1 MDAGFFYTIYSIGM
15 KRIAI
20 QGTLGSYH
28 DIAAHKYFEGEEI
41 ELICCANFEDVF
53 AAIRK
58 DSQTIGMLAI
68 ENTIAGSLLHNN
80 ELLRPSGTQII
91 GEYKLRISHSFVCL
105 PEEDWNDIT
114 EVNSHPIALMQCRE
128 FLNQHPR
135 IKVVEAEDTALSA
148 EIIKRENL
156 KGHAAICSRAAA
168 ERYGMKVL
176 QEGIETNKHNF
187 TRFLV
192 VADPWQVDE
201 IRKQNTVLNKAN
213 IVFTLPHSEGSLSQV
228 LSILSFYN
236 INLTKIQSL
245 PIIGREW
252 EYQFYVD
259 VAFNDYLRYKQSITA
274 ITPLTKEL
282 KILGEYAEGKSNV

>member
-58 DSQTIGMLAI
+58 DSHTIGMLAI
-68 ENTIAGSLLHNN
+68 ENTIARSLLHNN
-80 ELLRPSGTQII
+80 ELLRQSGTQII

>member
-1 MDAGFFYTIYSIGM
+1 M
-15 KRIAI
+15 KKVAI

-41 ELICCANFEDVF
+41 ELICCASFEDVF
-53 AAIRK
+53 AAVKK

-80 ELLRPSGTQII
+80 ELLRQSGTQIV

-105 PEEDWNDIT
+105 PDEDWDDIT

-128 FLNQHPR
+128 FLSQHPK
-135 IKVVEAEDTALSA
+135 IKVVEGEDTALSA
-148 EIIKRENL
+148 EIIKTENL
-156 KGHAAICSRAAA
+156 KGHAAICSKAAA

-201 IRKQNTVLNKAN
+201 LNRHRNKDVNKASM
-213 IVFTLPHSEGSLSQV
+213 VFTLPHTEGSLSQV

-259 VAFNDYLRYKQSITA
+259 VAFDNVLRYKQSIAA
-274 ITPLTKEL
+274 ISPLTKEL
-282 KILGEYAEGKSNV
+282 KILGEYEDGKSNI

>member
-1 MDAGFFYTIYSIGM
+1 M
-15 KRIAI
+15 KKVAI

-41 ELICCANFEDVF
+41 QLICCANFEDVF
-53 AAIRK
+53 AAVKK

-80 ELLRPSGTQII
+80 ELLRQSGAQIV

-105 PEEDWNDIT
+105 PEEDWDDIT

-128 FLNQHPR
+128 FLGQHPH
-135 IKVVEAEDTALSA
+135 IKVVEGEDTASVRDHQ
-148 EIIKRENL
+148 KREPERACRHL
-156 KGHAAICSRAAA
+156 LQSRRRTLWHESVAGRHRNKQAQLHPLSGCGRSLASGRA
-168 ERYGMKVL
+168 EPPPQQRG
-176 QEGIETNKHNF
+176 QQGKH
-187 TRFLV
+187 
-192 VADPWQVDE
+192 
-201 IRKQNTVLNKAN
+201 
-213 IVFTLPHSEGSLSQV
+213 VFTLPHTEGSLSQV
-228 LSILSFYN
+228 LSILSFYR

-259 VAFNDYLRYKQSITA
+259 VVFDNVLKYKQSIVA

-282 KILGEYAEGKSNV
+282 KILGEYEDGKSNI

>member
-80 ELLRPSGTQII
+80 ELLRQSGTQII

-274 ITPLTKEL
+274 ITQLTKEL

>member
-1 MDAGFFYTIYSIGM
+1 M
-15 KRIAI
+15 KKVAI
-20 QGTLGSYH
+20 QGALGSFH

-41 ELICCANFEDVF
+41 ELICCASFEDIF
-53 AAIRK
+53 ATVK
-58 DSQTIGMLAI
+58 QDSNVIGMLAI

-80 ELLRPSGTQII
+80 ELLRQSGTQIV
-91 GEYKLRISHSFVCL
+91 GEHKLRISHSFVCL
-105 PEEDWNDIT
+105 PEEDWKDIT

-128 FLNQHPR
+128 FLSRHPD

-148 EIIKRENL
+148 EIIKEKNL
-156 KGHAAICSRAAA
+156 KGHAAICSKVAA
-168 ERYGMKVL
+168 ERYGMKIL

-192 VADPWQVDE
+192 VADAWQADE
-201 IRKQNTVLNKAN
+201 LNRHRKKEVNKASM
-213 IVFTLPHSEGSLSQV
+213 VFTLPHAEGSLSQV

-259 VAFNDYLRYKQSITA
+259 VVFDNLLRYKQSIAA

-282 KILGEYAEGKSNV
+282 KILGEYEDGKSSI

>member
-1 MDAGFFYTIYSIGM
+1 M

-53 AAIRK
+53 AAVKR

-80 ELLRPSGTQII
+80 ELLRQSGTQII

-105 PEEDWNDIT
+105 PEEDWDDIT

-128 FLNQHPR
+128 FLAQHPKM
-135 IKVVEAEDTALSA
+135 KVVEGEDTALSA
-148 EIIKRENL
+148 ETIKRENL
-156 KGHAAICSRAAA
+156 KGHAAICSKAAA

-176 QEGIETNKHNF
+176 QEGVETNKHNF

-201 IRKQNTVLNKAN
+201 IRRHPHPETNKASM
-213 IVFTLPHSEGSLSQV
+213 VFTLPHTEGSLSQV
-228 LSILSFYN
+228 LSILSFYS

-259 VAFNDYLRYKQSITA
+259 VVFDNVLRYKPSIAA

-282 KILGEYAEGKSNV
+282 KILGEYADGKSNI

>member
-1 MDAGFFYTIYSIGM
+1 M

-41 ELICCANFEDVF
+41 ELICCATFEDVF
-53 AAIRK
+53 AAVKR

-80 ELLRPSGTQII
+80 ELLRQSGTQII

-105 PEEDWNDIT
+105 PEEDWDDIT
-114 EVNSHPIALMQCRE
+114 EVNSHPIALMQCRD
-128 FLNQHPR
+128 FLNRHPR
-135 IKVVEAEDTALSA
+135 IKVVEGEDTALSA
-148 EIIKRENL
+148 ETIKRENL
-156 KGHAAICSRAAA
+156 KGHAAICSKAAA

-201 IRKQNTVLNKAN
+201 IQRHTHPEINKAS
-213 IVFTLPHSEGSLSQV
+213 IVFTLPHTEGSLSQV
-228 LSILSFYN
+228 LSILSFYR

-245 PIIGREW
+245 PIIGQEW

-259 VAFNDYLRYKQSITA
+259 VVFDNILRYKQAIAA

-282 KILGEYAEGKSNV
+282 KILGEYADGKSDL

>member
-1 MDAGFFYTIYSIGM
+1 M
-15 KRIAI
+15 KKVAI

-28 DIAAHKYFEGEEI
+28 DIAAHKYFEGEDI

-53 AAIRK
+53 AAVK
-58 DSQTIGMLAI
+58 KETQTIGMLAI

-80 ELLRPSGTQII
+80 ELLRQSGIQIV

-105 PEEDWNDIT
+105 PEETWEDIT

-128 FLNQHPR
+128 FLGQHPK

-148 EIIKRENL
+148 EIIKKENL
-156 KGHAAICSRAAA
+156 KGHAAICSKAAA

-201 IRKQNTVLNKAN
+201 LNRHRQKAINKASM
-213 IVFTLPHSEGSLSQV
+213 VFTLPHTEGSLSQV

-259 VAFNDYLRYKQSITA
+259 VVFDNVLRYKQSIVA

-282 KILGEYAEGKSNV
+282 KILGEYEDGKSTI